1 MYAGQVL
8 AKISADTTGLKRG
21 VQESTTLLRSL
32 SSSAQQAGRAGAASM
47 TAMEKSVAQL
57 NRGLVQAKGTFL
69 GFTAAAGVMSFVQR
83 AVGAAKSAMID
94 FNSTLEQATIGFTT
108 MLGSAKQA
116 NAYLSKMMEFAARTP
131 FQFQELVGASQR
143 LLALGFAANKIEPT
157 LRSVGDT
164 VAALGGTMDY
174 QGQIIIRA
182 LGQMQAKGKVSA
194 EEMMQLSEAGISAWQ
209 YLADQYN
216 TTTADMMQRTRKT
229 VVDSGTAV
237 TAILK
242 GMSKDFGGMMDAQSK
257 TLQGAF
263 STVLDY
269 TSQTVAAMTKPM
281 YEKMKDTFLKLADYL
296 SGREFRTASANFG
309 KIISGGMSKG
319 FDLMGK
325 AINALKPITI
335 SLFESIAAHKDDIAA
350 LASQAGEFLS
360 AIGEA
365 AMTALKFGAS
375 LAKMA
380 PSAAILAMQVFVR
393 TLNILADI
401 VAKNEGLIRTLM
413 FLGFVAKINS
423 WIQASQAYV
432 VKLGQQAAA
441 HIAAAAAAKTQ
452 AVAEAQLVS
461 VQQRS
466 ASASSIGFTGGVVPG
481 LSNVQ
486 KAMKQTGS
494 VTTNMAG
501 AMKNGFTSLGAAIN
515 PTTVAIGLFSMGML
529 AAADSA
535 QLVKDQTDKL
545 VESVTSGSKDMIDQW
560 NALEDAKKNALP
572 TKRDMEYSGGFWSDT
587 KTAFGNVFGDFDA
600 WTGNDDKT
608 TDAMKAL
615 EDKQQQILNDI
626 KNSQADSMQEIMD
639 GVVRFADD
647 TAQAW
652 ADAKDG
658 VSDAMQALIDKQAEM
673 FMTMADPFKNFADQQ
688 GTDLETMM
696 ANMTDNLA
704 AMQSYQENLKYLL
717 QTGNTDLAA
726 YFASLG
732 PMSNQAMSEL
742 IQGTPQQMAD
752 FRKTMSDQWS
762 AAGVDAQQAINDGL
776 SKIPTL
782 AADAGID
789 MAKVMNEQVMAAAKP
804 AIVLDQAYKTAFEK
818 VRSNV
823 STSLRLAFE
832 PWEQTQPDFLS
843 KVQALADSFA
853 SIKPED
859 LVSAGITP
867 EALGIPQV
875 QERLAELAKQ
885 GTTDPI
891 TVATNV
897 QDVLTDLDLTQT
909 QIDSLVQP
917 DHNLKLWLDSY
928 YYNEA
933 MTNLQTM
940 DALLKTMTGSPYTI
954 TVDVRGVG
962 DTDFL
967 AVPGKGV
974 VPKSPPP
981 GNPLMHVPNADGNY
995 LPRNAEFHHGP
1006 TLYQWGE
1013 PETGGEAF
1021 IPLGANKRKRSLD
1034 IWKQVGKQFGMLA
1047 FGGGG
1052 IVIDGNN
1059 SGANKNYAPSSS
1071 GVPKPSPWSFKSQKK
1086 KSSGGGSASGPAA
1099 SSMAGWDEV
1108 LANMYSMGDFPGSEY
1123 IDYLSKQLDGLQ
1135 KYSDAW
1141 KTLTDQIGSIQDEMV
1156 AEQRSREDIMNEF
1169 GATSNEAYLAIL
1181 QQRLAGTTQ
1190 FSDEWA
1196 SAMREVQSFQE
1207 QMLAD
1212 QQAMVDKQRSIE
1224 DNMYAVG
1231 DKGMEEYL
1239 GLLNERLSGLEK
1251 YSDEWTTLY
1260 QKIKGIED
1268 QAAKDA
1274 ASAAQDAAD
1283 AIQEAAD
1290 ALQAAIDA
1298 IANPIKQATSLFEA
1312 FGDQDFTS
1320 FDQIV
1325 GFYDHMQEATQRW
1338 SQAIAQLRSAGLN
1351 AGMLSQLI
1359 QAGPN
1364 SLGFAESIIG
1374 AGQSGIDYINQ
1385 QDAALGGIAN
1395 TIGQN
1400 NSSLVIDVGGVQISV
1415 DASGQMIDTAE
1426 LTASVNEA
1434 FAELA
1439 NKIREGVNANG

>member
-32 SSSAQQAGRAGAASM
+32 SSSAQAAGKSGAASM

-116 NAYLSKMMEFAARTP
+116 DAYLSKMMEFAARTP

-157 LRSVGDT
+157 LRAVGDT

-216 TTTADMMQRTRKT
+216 TTTADMMNRTRKT

-242 GMSKDFGGMMDAQSK
+242 GMSQDFGGMMDAQSK

-281 YEKMKDTFLKLADYL
+281 YEKMRDTFLKLADYL

-309 KIISGGMSKG
+309 KIISGGMSKA
-319 FDLMGK
+319 FDVMGK
-325 AINALKPITI
+325 AITALKPIAM
-335 SLFESIAAHKDDIAA
+335 SVFESISAHKGDLQD

-365 AMTALKFGAS
+365 AMTALKFGAAI
-375 LAKMA
+375 AKMA
-380 PSAAILAMQVFVR
+380 PSTVIIGLQLFVS
-393 TLNILADI
+393 TLNVLADI
-401 VAKNEGLIRTLM
+401 VARNETLIRTLL
-413 FLGFVAKINS
+413 FIGFVVKINS
-423 WIQASQAYV
+423 WIQASAAYI
-432 VKLGQQAAA
+432 VKLSQQAAA
-441 HIAAAAAAKTQ
+441 HLAAAAAAKTQ
-452 AVAEAQLVS
+452 AVAETQLAAAQT
-461 VQQRS
+461 RG
-466 ASASSIGFTGGVVPG
+466 SSMGMPGGAGYGVPA
-481 LSNVQ
+481 LQ
-486 KAMKQTGS
+486 KTQTTMKQTQSLGK
-494 VTTNMAG
+494 NMTG
-501 AMKNGFTSLGAAIN
+501 ALRNGFASLGAAIN
-515 PTTVAIGLFSMGML
+515 PVTVGIGLFSVGML
-529 AAADSA
+529 TAASSA
-535 QLVKDQTDKL
+535 KRVQEETDKL
-545 VESVTSGSKDMIDQW
+545 VASVTAGTKDMIGKWQ
-560 NALEDAKKNALP
+560 ALEEAKTKALP
-572 TKRDMEYSGGFWSDT
+572 TKRDMEYSGGFWSDAGA
-587 KTAFGNVFGDFDA
+587 AFGNVFGDFDA
-600 WTGNDDKT
+600 WTSNDSKT
-608 TDAMKAL
+608 TDAMNAL
-615 EDKQQQILNDI
+615 NEEQQKILDDI
-626 KNSQADSMQEIMD
+626 TNSQADSLAQINSD
-639 GVVRFADD
+639 VDKWADD
-647 TAQAW
+647 TAQSW

-658 VSDAMQALIDKQAEM
+658 VSDAMQALIDKQGEM
-673 FMTMADPFKNFADQQ
+673 FLSMADPFKNFADQQ
-688 GTDLETMM
+688 GVDLETMM
-696 ANMTDNLA
+696 TNMTANLT
-704 AMQSYQENLKYLL
+704 AMQSYQENLAYLL
-717 QTGNTDLAA
+717 GTGNTDIAA

-742 IQGTPQQMAD
+742 VHGTPQQMD
-752 FRKTMSDQWS
+752 EFRKMMTGQWE
-762 AAGVDAQQAINDGL
+762 AAGVDAQSAINDGL
-776 SKIPTL
+776 SKIPGL

-789 MAKVMNEQVMAAAKP
+789 MAKVLNEQAMAAAKP
-804 AIVLDQAYKTAFEK
+804 ALVLDYSYRTAFGRIK
-818 VRSNV
+818 DNV
-823 STSLRLAFE
+823 STSLRLAFD

-843 KVQALADSFA
+843 KVDALSKAFA

-859 LVSAGITP
+859 LVDAGITP
-867 EALGIPQV
+867 TALGIPQV
-875 QERLAELAKQ
+875 QEKLAELAQQ
-885 GTTDPI
+885 GVTDPLTI
-891 TVATNV
+891 ATNV
-897 QDVLTDLDLTQT
+897 QDVLDDMGKTKA
-909 QIDSLVQP
+909 QIDALVQTDP
-917 DHNLKLWLDSY
+917 EIKIVLDQF
-928 YYNEA
+928 YYNDTIDQIEA
-933 MTNLQTM
+933 IKTTLETM
-940 DALLKTMTGSPYTI
+940 VDNPYAIPIDVYVRTMPAQITPPSSSDPNRAKYGLPDA
-954 TVDVRGVG
+954 DVN
-962 DTDFL
+962 
-967 AVPGKGV
+967 
-974 VPKSPPP
+974 S
-981 GNPLMHVPNADGNY
+981 ADGNF
-995 LPRNAEFHHGP
+995 LPQNASVHHGS
-1006 TLYQWGE
+1006 TLFQWGE

-1086 KSSGGGSASGPAA
+1086 KSSGGGSASGHAA

-1123 IDYLSKQLDGLQ
+1123 INYLSKQLDGLQ

-1141 KTLTDQIGSIQDEMV
+1141 KTITDQIASVQDEMV
-1156 AEQRSREDIMNEF
+1156 AEQRSREDVMNEF

-1212 QQAMVDKQRSIE
+1212 QEAMVDKQRSIE

-1251 YSDEWTTLY
+1251 YSDEWTSLY